1 MGSKNV
7 VLLSS
12 FFVLASLMILST
24 TSSGFLNIK
33 VYANNNCD
41 TTSTCKNVPDTPTQ
55 RNSCARF
62 SDCGNSG
69 NGNSNTQ
76 NNNCDSTFQCNNF
89 ANGNSNTQ
97 NTVCRSST
105 LCENIANGNSNT
117 QNTVC
122 QSSTICGSVAIG
134 NSNTQNTVCQSS
146 TDCSNDESNANVYS
160 NSASCSSNGHVTTT
174 LCQPG
179 RTFTFSNH

>member
-1 MGSKNV
+1 MYLTMGSKNV

-24 TSSGFLNIK
+24 TSSGFSNIE
-33 VYANNNCD
+33 VYASNNCD

-55 RNSCARF
+55 RNGCVRF

-69 NGNSNTQ
+69 NGNSNIQ
-76 NNNCDSTFQCNNF
+76 NN
-89 ANGNSNTQ
+89 
-97 NTVCRSST
+97 VCRSST

-122 QSSTICGSVAIG
+122 QSSTLCGSVSIG
-134 NSNTQNTVCQSS
+134 NSNTQNTLCQSS
-146 TDCSNDESNANVYS
+146 IDCS
-160 NSASCSSNGHVTTT
+160 
-174 LCQPG
+174 
-179 RTFTFSNH
+179 

>member
-24 TSSGFLNIK
+24 ASSGFSNIE
-33 VYANNNCD
+33 VYASNNCD

-69 NGNSNTQ
+69 NGNSNSQ
-76 NNNCDSTFQCNNF
+76 DNNCDRTFQCNNF

-97 NTVCRSST
+97 NTVCQSST
-105 LCENIANGNSNT
+105 LCENIAN
-117 QNTVC
+117 
-122 QSSTICGSVAIG
+122 G

-160 NSASCSSNGHVTTT
+160 NSASCNSNGHDTTA

>member
-24 TSSGFLNIK
+24 ASSGFSNIE
-33 VYANNNCD
+33 VYASNNCD

-55 RNSCARF
+55 RNGCVRF

-69 NGNSNTQ
+69 NGNSNIQ
-76 NNNCDSTFQCNNF
+76 NNNCDRTFQCNNF

-122 QSSTICGSVAIG
+122 QSST
-134 NSNTQNTVCQSS
+134 
-146 TDCSNDESNANVYS
+146 DCSNDESNANVYS
-160 NSASCSSNGHVTTT
+160 NSASCNSNGHDTTA